1 MIRLLHIFVLTF
13 ALLAIGSVGFSQ
25 DGGAPPID
33 GGLPP
38 GIDGGGDGDVDNG
51 IDNGNANNNQGGG
64 GGGGGNAPGDV
75 GELPTE
81 VGEMIDDE
89 RSQGF
94 VGPTNSAIESGN
106 TDILGGSPGFV
117 GPTAEVIESTSGGPQ
132 VQRDGGTAGRG
143 SALGQVNGF
152 VVSRSNVRARV
163 VPNFSFP
170 TVPTEVV
177 SRDFQQRMSRLP
189 SVQPSASLGIRVEIQ
204 GTTALISGVAS
215 NQQAID
221 DLMGQLRMEPGVYR
235 IINDVRIANAANQNG
250 SPSGLSSSSN

>member
-1 MIRLLHIFVLTF
+1 MIRLLHIFVLAF

-33 GGLPP
+33 GGLNP
-38 GIDGGGDGDVDNG
+38 GVDGGGDGNG
-51 IDNGNANNNQGGG
+51 DANNNPGGG
-64 GGGGGNAPGDV
+64 GGGGGGGGQGDAA
-75 GELPTE
+75 ELPTE
-81 VGEMIDDE
+81 VGETIEDQ

-117 GPTAEVIESTSGGPQ
+117 GPTAEQIESTSGGPE
-132 VQRDGGTAGRG
+132 VQRDGGAAGRG
-143 SALGQVNGF
+143 SALGQTNGF

-189 SVQPSASLGIRVEIQ
+189 SVQPSTSLGIRVEIQ
-204 GTTALISGVAS
+204 GTTALISGVVS

-235 IINDVRIANAANQNG
+235 IINDVRITNAANQNG
-250 SPSGLSSSSN
+250 SPSGLSSSNN